1 MNVYLYQNWST
12 RGRIAVARSQTLRAW
27 FTNLFRISISAYLS
41 QSDCDRW
48 SMSSARLKAPHD
60 SGYSCSRIHE
70 APSSLW
76 ACGSLGRRAPA
87 AAGAP
92 SPLPALCRAGL
103 ARFRLRGPAP
113 P

>member
-48 SMSSARLKAPHD
+48 STSSARSKTLRAR
-60 SGYSCSRIHE
+60 SNASC
-70 APSSLW
+70 ASSH
-76 ACGSLGRRAPA
+76 
-87 AAGAP
+87 
-92 SPLPALCRAGL
+92 L
-103 ARFRLRGPAP
+103 AYLT
-113 P
+113 